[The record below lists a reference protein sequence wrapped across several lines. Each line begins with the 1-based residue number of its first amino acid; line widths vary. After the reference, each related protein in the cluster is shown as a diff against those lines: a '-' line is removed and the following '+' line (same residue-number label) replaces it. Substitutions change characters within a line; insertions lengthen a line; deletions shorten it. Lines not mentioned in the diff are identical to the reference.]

1 MPDNPRPYLLWLD
14 LETTGLDLAQDR
26 ILEVGAILTDSDL
39 REIASY
45 HDVLHWPR
53 ETLDAL
59 ITSDYVHEMH
69 TDNGLLADC
78 TAEAATLPDV
88 TSGLLQL
95 LNYVPDRRPITLAG
109 SGVSHF
115 DLLWLRKWLPR
126 VAEALTYY
134 TVDIGV
140 VRRYMRNVVGLPE
153 PDREP
158 LPHRALQDAR
168 LHLAEARTYRDLL
181 RESHDIANG
190 REDGQVEA
198 LQAIAEN
205 TREVAESLYEIKAAF
220 SLGRLTVEGR

>member
-14 LETTGLDLAQDR
+14 LETTGLDPAQNR
-26 ILEVGAILTDSDL
+26 ILEVGAILTNSDL

-45 HDVLHWPR
+45 HEILYCPR
-53 ETLDAL
+53 ERIDAL

-69 TDNGLLADC
+69 VDNGLLAAC
-78 TAEAATLPDV
+78 TAATATLPDV
-88 TSGLLQL
+88 TAGLLEL
-95 LNYVPDRRPITLAG
+95 LGYVPQARPVTLAG

-115 DLLWLRKWLPR
+115 DLLWLREWMPR

-140 VRRYMRNVVGLPE
+140 VRRYLRNVVGLPE

-158 LPHRALQDAR
+158 IPHRALADAR
-168 LHLAEARTYRDLL
+168 LHLDEARAYRDLL

-190 REDGQVEA
+190 REDGHVEA
-198 LQAIAEN
+198 LEAIAEN
-205 TREVAESLYEIKAAF
+205 TREVAGSLARIETAF